1 MSRSLTR
8 EEHMWQKNDVVVLPA
23 RERERACHR
32 CHGGNG
38 DACLT
43 QMDKMSRDKEVS
55 QSFSRG
61 STHPADTDRRVD
73 RRPNRSDNNLIST
86 GRKEGKLP
94 TERRLTY
101 SVCYAR
107 TLWEAARSKRVETE
121 GEGGGRRG
129 HCKAGRGEKESFW
142 DRGLQEF
149 IFIIFLS

>member
-1 MSRSLTR
+1 MTR

-55 QSFSRG
+55 KSFSRG

-73 RRPNRSDNNLIST
+73 RRPNRSDNNLIRK
-86 GRKEGKLP
+86 GRKEG
-94 TERRLTY
+94 RRQ
-101 SVCYAR
+101 VADR
-107 TLWEAARSKRVETE
+107 AAPYLLRLLRPNFVGGSEE
-121 GEGGGRRG
+121 QESGDGGRRRREEG
-129 HCKAGRGEKESFW
+129 A
-142 DRGLQEF
+142 L
-149 IFIIFLS
+149 